1 MSGKE
6 ADALTSLL
14 DLTKGYAEHEYKTIS
29 DTIKMRT
36 SVTAKSSAA
45 EVNAQEK
52 MLTRTAMP

>member
-36 SVTAKSSAA
+36 SVMAKSSAA
-45 EVNAQEK
+45 EVNAQEN